1 MKEEVTRVVEMK
13 SGQSSSVVQRWTNG
27 MDKGMTKDEYS
38 KFIIDV
44 ADELISMAKSQ
55 ANQVNPH
62 ENPDV
67 KIEIDR
73 RLHYLTV
80 PGDNLVD
87 VRIGGPLD
95 KSKAKVDPLYGIEG
109 FGMDY
114 NAEGI
119 SKKVVGFIHY
129 DIEDIISD
137 IDKTNNLEDVKK
149 QYAKLAS
156 RFVKLKQ
163 LLEELNNQVKLAP
176 KPSDEPMKES
186 RRRTLRKR

>member
-1 MKEEVTRVVEMK
+1 
-13 SGQSSSVVQRWTNG
+13 
-27 MDKGMTKDEYS
+27 MTKDEYS
-38 KFIIDV
+38 EFIIDV
-44 ADELISMAKSQ
+44 ADELIIMAESQ

-73 RLHYLTV
+73 RLHYLSV

-114 NAEGI
+114 NAESI
-119 SKKVVGFIHY
+119 SKKVVDFIHY

-156 RFVKLKQ
+156 SFVELKQ
-163 LLEELNNQVKLAP
+163 LLKELNNQVKLAP